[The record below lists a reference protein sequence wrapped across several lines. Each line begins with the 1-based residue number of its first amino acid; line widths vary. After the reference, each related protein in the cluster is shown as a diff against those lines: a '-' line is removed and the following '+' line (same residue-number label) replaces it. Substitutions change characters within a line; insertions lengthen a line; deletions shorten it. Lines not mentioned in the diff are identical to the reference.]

1 MESTKNSKLD
11 KNLYNAF
18 WGKLQQLKY
27 DIYYYNEHFKRC
39 VAVSRGLKYAIV
51 AITSLTTGA
60 WINWNDKSTI
70 CLSCAIMIWLLQGIS
85 ALSEWLPF
93 EKRKQELR
101 ELSEEFDELYIEME
115 SDWRKIQ
122 SLEVSNDE
130 IRTMLQEYASKQNDI
145 CKHYLKDDAL
155 PMKEK
160 IRKTADNLT
169 EEYFKY
175 FI

>member
-1 MESTKNSKLD
+1 MESTINSNLD
-11 KNLYNAF
+11 ENLYKAF

-39 VAVSRGLKYAIV
+39 VSVSRGLKYTIV
-51 AITSLTTGA
+51 VITSLTTGA
-60 WINWNDKSTI
+60 WINWNNI
-70 CLSCAIMIWLLQGIS
+70 PEMCLLCAVIIWLLQGVS

-101 ELSEEFDELYIEME
+101 ELSEEFNELYIEME

-122 SLEVSNDE
+122 SLKVDNNE
-130 IRTMLQEYASKQNDI
+130 IRAMLQEYSLRRNEI